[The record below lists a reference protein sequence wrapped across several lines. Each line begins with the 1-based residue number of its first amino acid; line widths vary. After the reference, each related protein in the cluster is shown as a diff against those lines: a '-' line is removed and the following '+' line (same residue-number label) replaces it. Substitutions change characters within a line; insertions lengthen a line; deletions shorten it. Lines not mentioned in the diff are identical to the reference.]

1 MPKKNTQAARIRKRQ
16 FSDFLVFVTLIIILL
31 LLILFTAQKVL
42 LYVHTDSNNLYDY
55 SGCFELRKI
64 QKAKNTTYQFTLP
77 NGDII
82 TAHPD
87 IMQHNQEIVEFTEL
101 HFLYVIPKITLPFTY
116 NAAAITTLDGA
127 IQFLTMNASMAEAKL
142 GIIAGA
148 VLIFLF
154 LALNIIYLL
163 YVIRVKPCKKRNEKR
178 K

>member
-1 MPKKNTQAARIRKRQ
+1 MPKKNTQAARIRKGQ
-16 FSDFLVFVTLIIILL
+16 FSDFLVFVTLILIVL

-55 SGCFELRKI
+55 CGCFELREI

-116 NAAAITTLDGA
+116 NAARSQDGSGE
-127 IQFLTMNASMAEAKL
+127 NCEA
-142 GIIAGA
+142 
-148 VLIFLF
+148 
-154 LALNIIYLL
+154 YS
-163 YVIRVKPCKKRNEKR
+163 RVY
-178 K
+178 